1 MRINGIFVFNLTED
15 KNNFNINDT
24 VNLTGRNWHNAIGYA
39 DIRDMHI
46 NKNEDIE
53 KICNTL
59 KDNKLKGTIHNQ
71 NKLKGIIKPRESILG
86 TVSCKPSM
94 TAIIVPSMIS
104 FPNYDGEYVII
115 PQTEEQI
122 LNTKNRITRENIEVK
137 EIPYSETS
145 NEYGYT
151 ITIA

>member
-1 MRINGIFVFNLTED
+1 MTE
-15 KNNFNINDT
+15 KF
-24 VNLTGRNWHNAIGYA
+24 
-39 DIRDMHI
+39 
-46 NKNEDIE
+46 KS
-53 KICNTL
+53 TL